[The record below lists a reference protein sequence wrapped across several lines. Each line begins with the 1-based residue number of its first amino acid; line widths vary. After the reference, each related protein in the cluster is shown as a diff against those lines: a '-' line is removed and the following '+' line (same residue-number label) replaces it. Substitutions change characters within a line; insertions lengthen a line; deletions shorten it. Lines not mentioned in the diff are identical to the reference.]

1 MIIFKGDNSLKGK
14 KSNIVQQ
21 IDIMPTILEM
31 LEYNQTYFAFG
42 KSMFSKQ
49 NWAISKLQNSYL
61 MITKNGIIE
70 NKNEKYLT
78 YQNWQLNQDTMQ
90 NENDIQLLKAI
101 KQDYNSRMNNNNI
114 YYEN

>member
-1 MIIFKGDNSLKGK
+1 
-14 KSNIVQQ
+14 
-21 IDIMPTILEM
+21 
-31 LEYNQTYFAFG
+31 
-42 KSMFSKQ
+42 MFSKR